1 MKKIIAVLMVMAAM
15 TGCGRIATGEVGV
28 RHNFNKSVD
37 MQVVPEGW
45 YGSVFTSVEKREVKQ
60 TAIEISDMKPK
71 AKDNLTLAD
80 FDITVMYT
88 INGAKVPAMEVKYA
102 GSNAV
107 DKETG
112 KVYPMYNLIERMAK
126 GTAFDVIGNKYESL
140 TIHTKRTELEQDI
153 AVSLQ
158 RDLDASDKDVV
169 HIDKV
174 IVRSVVTD
182 PALEESIQR
191 SVRVEKQIEAKK
203 QEIELAKA
211 ESERQKEEAL
221 GQAAANRII
230 SESLDARLVEM
241 KRIEV
246 MGAFAGAGTHTI
258 VMPSDSR
265 TTLTVPTK

>member
-1 MKKIIAVLMVMAAM
+1 MKKILAILMVMMAV

-37 MQVVPEGW
+37 TQAVPEGW
-45 YGSVFTSVEKREVKQ
+45 YGAVFTSVDKFVVKQ
-60 TAIEISDMKPK
+60 TTLEIKDMKPK

-80 FDITVMYT
+80 FDISVLYT
-88 INGAKVPAMEVKYA
+88 INGSKVPAMEIKYA
-102 GSNAV
+102 GMSASN
-107 DKETG
+107 DDG
-112 KVYPMYNLIERMAK
+112 DRFPMYNLLERMAK
-126 GTAFDVIGNKYESL
+126 GTVFDVIGNKYESL
-140 TIHTKRTELEQDI
+140 TIHNKRTELENDI
-153 AVSLQ
+153 ATGLQ
-158 RDLDASDKDVV
+158 RDLDASDPGVV

-174 IVRSVVTD
+174 IVRSVITD

-211 ESERQKEEAL
+211 ESERQKQEAL

-230 SESLDARLVEM
+230 SESLDQRLVEM

-246 MGAFAGAGTHTI
+246 MGAFAGQGTHTVI
-258 VMPSDSR
+258 MPSDSR
-265 TTLTVPTK
+265 SMINIPTK

>member
-1 MKKIIAVLMVMAAM
+1 MKKILAVLMVMVAM

-28 RHNFNKSVD
+28 RHNFNKSVN
-37 MQVVPEGW
+37 MEAVPEGW
-45 YGSVFTSVEKREVKQ
+45 YGAVFTSVDKFTVKQ
-60 TAIEISDMKPK
+60 TTLEISDMKPK

-80 FDITVMYT
+80 FDISVLYTV
-88 INGAKVPAMEVKYA
+88 NGAKVPAMEVKYQ
-102 GSNAV
+102 GNSAV
-107 DKETG
+107 DSDSGERF
-112 KVYPMYNLIERMAK
+112 PMYNLIQRMAK

-140 TIHTKRTELEQDI
+140 TIHNKRTELENDI

-158 RDLDASDKDVV
+158 RDLDASDPGVV

-174 IVRSVVTD
+174 IVRSVITD

-211 ESERQKEEAL
+211 ESERQKQEAL

-246 MGAFAGAGTHTI
+246 MGAFAGTGTHTI